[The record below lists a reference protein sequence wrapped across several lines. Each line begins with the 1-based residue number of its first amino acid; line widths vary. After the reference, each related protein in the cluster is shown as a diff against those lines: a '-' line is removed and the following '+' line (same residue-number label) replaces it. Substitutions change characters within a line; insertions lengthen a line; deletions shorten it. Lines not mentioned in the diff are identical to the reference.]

1 MFFWY
6 MRYNDIGLSVFFY
19 YNIDLRGVD
28 VLKSEDSAKIKQLQQ
43 SLKKSFDLLQQYVLF
58 PPDDLNP
65 GMYETTGH
73 WLEIINRD
81 VFNMYLTL
89 AKIQKFS
96 LSRQQADL
104 MVKKAKEYGYTV
116 PDYILEQA
124 KTK

>member
-1 MFFWY
+1 M
-6 MRYNDIGLSVFFY
+6 
-19 YNIDLRGVD
+19 
-28 VLKSEDSAKIKQLQQ
+28 LKPEDAAKIKQLQQ
-43 SLKKSFDLLQQYVLF
+43 SIKKSFDLFQQYVLF

-73 WLEIINRD
+73 WLDTISRD

-89 AKIQKFS
+89 AKTQKFS
-96 LSRQQADL
+96 LSKEQADM

-116 PDYILEQA
+116 PEYILEQA